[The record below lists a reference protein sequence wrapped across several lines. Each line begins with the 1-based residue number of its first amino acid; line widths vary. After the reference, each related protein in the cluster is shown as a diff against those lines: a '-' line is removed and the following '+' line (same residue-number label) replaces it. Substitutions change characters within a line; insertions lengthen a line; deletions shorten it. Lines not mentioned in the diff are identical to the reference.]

1 MKPVLPS
8 VFLSPDAVQ
17 TQTAKLMGRQSAGR
31 GFMRGLAAAYSDDDR
46 SLVLV
51 HGGGSQQAVLEIE
64 ARDTG
69 WVRSIEH
76 RRVQEPSTWPGGR
89 LLYTPMFNATHPPR
103 VTRLDFEHGLLRAS
117 TMHQHQTAVVI
128 TVSSSQ
134 ATHEPPAR

>member
-31 GFMRGLAAAYSDDDR
+31 GFMRGLAAAYRDDDR

-69 WVRSIEH
+69 WVRGIEH
-76 RRVQEPSTWPGGR
+76 RRVQEPSTWPQGVSITRHLSIHGWGGS
-89 LLYTPMFNATHPPR
+89 ATAK
-103 VTRLDFEHGLLRAS
+103 GQRAWPS
-117 TMHQHQTAVVI
+117 AG
-128 TVSSSQ
+128 
-134 ATHEPPAR
+134 